1 MVCIALV
8 RAAGFRIG
16 DTEDITW
23 DLYWVFTEACVACI
37 MSSVAVMRAIFGNPI
52 PGPPRPVKRESYS
65 MRELMA
71 RDMRRGP
78 RRGFW
83 WEVDE
88 GEDAEIAEVLAPRLL
103 GVRTLVDGSGR
114 SMTGVVQSR
123 CHSKDPLVEE
133 RGPETGNSSVGV
145 D

>member
-1 MVCIALV
+1 MKLQQKVPLACFLCLSLGMVCIALV

-16 DTEDITW
+16 DAEDITW

-52 PGPPRPVKRESYS
+52 SGPPRPGERESYS

-71 RDMRRGP
+71 RKMRRGP

-88 GEDAEIAEVLAPRLL
+88 GDDAEIAEVPAARLS
-103 GVRTLVDGSGR
+103 GVRTLVDGSG
-114 SMTGVVQSR
+114 QSCAIR
-123 CHSKDPLVEE
+123 VS
-133 RGPETGNSSVGV
+133 
-145 D
+145 